1 MRTVKYEKEE
11 APVGSQNK
19 TVILDGAMGTMLQ
32 RSGMKP
38 GQIPEELN
46 IDRPGMVIDVHR
58 KYIAAG
64 AQVIYTCTF
73 GANRKKLRNYVVSQV
88 VAKAIENARLA
99 RGHQDIKIALDI
111 GPLGEMLEPLGTLKF
126 EEAYELFREII
137 EAGRGADAIV
147 IETMTD
153 LYEVRAAVLA
163 ARENSSLPI
172 FVTMSFEEDGRTFAG
187 VSLETFVNSI
197 AGLGVAGIGINC
209 SLGPLQMY
217 DMVKKLVEMTDL
229 DIVIKPN
236 AGMPRMD
243 GSYDLAAPDFA
254 AGMEKIQK
262 LGVKY
267 VGGCCGTDEAY
278 IRLLAERVR
287 DQEVA
292 PRNIRKISGVSSAT
306 RFLQSGGIRV
316 VGERLNPTGKKRYQQ
331 ALIDGDVSYI
341 VGQAVEQVDG
351 GADILDLNVGFPGV
365 DEAGMLRRLVK
376 EIQAV
381 LDTPLQLDS
390 TRVEALEAA
399 LRVYN
404 GRAIVNSVNGED
416 DSLEGILPLVKKY
429 HAQVIGLTLDK
440 RGIPDTA
447 EERLAIAEKIVRR
460 AADYGIPKEDIY
472 IDCLALTVSS
482 QPEAA
487 METLEAIRLV
497 KKQLGVKTV
506 LGVSNIS
513 FGLPN
518 REAVNQSFLTLA
530 LYEGL
535 DLAIINPNS
544 RPMMEAI
551 RSYKVLRNLDGA
563 TEDFIR
569 CYGNV
574 EEKSVPEKTEDH
586 TIASAVAKGLDQVV
600 KAKVRQ
606 LLGTM
611 DELAIVDRELVPALD
626 QVGRDY
632 ESGRIFLP
640 QLIKAAGAAQA
651 GFALIRDSISQK
663 GRDSISKGD
672 VIVATVKGDVHDI
685 GKNIAK
691 VMMESYGYNVIDLGK
706 DVEAADVVRTAKE
719 RNIRLVGLSA
729 LMTTTL
735 DNMRET
741 IAELKKEIPDIC
753 IMVGGAVLTEE
764 YSREIGADYYV
775 KDARA
780 DVEVARKV
788 FGC

>member
-1 MRTVKYEKEE
+1 M
-11 APVGSQNK
+11 
-19 TVILDGAMGTMLQ
+19 LDGAMGTMLQ
-32 RSGMKP
+32 KSGMRV

-46 IDRPGMVIDVHR
+46 IDDPGLIIDIHR
-58 KYIAAG
+58 KYIEAG
-64 AQVIYTCTF
+64 AEVIYTCTF
-73 GANRKKLRNYVVSQV
+73 GANRKKLKNYGVAQV
-88 VAKAIENARLA
+88 VARAIENAELA
-99 RGHQDIKIALDI
+99 RGSHDVKIALDI
-111 GPLGEMLEPLGTLKF
+111 GPLGELLEPLGTLKF

-137 EAGRGADAIV
+137 AAGRGADAIV

-163 ARENSSLPI
+163 ARENSRLPI
-172 FVTMSFEEDGRTFAG
+172 FVTMSFEADGRTFAG

-197 AGLGVAGIGINC
+197 GGLGIAGIGINC

-217 DMVKKLVEMTDL
+217 DLVKRLVVMTDL

-236 AGMPRMD
+236 AGMPGMD
-243 GSYDLAAPDFA
+243 GSYDLAAGDFA
-254 AGMEKIQK
+254 AGMEKIQQ

-267 VGGCCGTDEAY
+267 VGGCCGTDEEY
-278 IRLLAERVR
+278 IRLLADLVGNR
-287 DQEVA
+287 DLA
-292 PRNIRKISGVSSAT
+292 PRRIRKISGVSSAT
-306 RFLQSGGIRV
+306 RFIAGGGILV

-331 ALIDGDVSYI
+331 ALMDGDVSYI

-351 GADILDLNVGFPGV
+351 GAEILDLNVGFPGV
-365 DEAGMLRRLVK
+365 DEAGMQRRLVK

-381 LDTPLQLDS
+381 LDTPLQIDS
-390 TRVEALEAA
+390 SRVEALEAG

-416 DSLEGILPLVKKY
+416 EKLEKILPLVKKY
-429 HAQVIGLTLDK
+429 NAQVIGLTLDN

-447 EERLAIAEKIVRR
+447 EERLEIAEKIVKT
-460 AADYGIPKEDIY
+460 AEEHGIPREDIY
-472 IDCLALTVSS
+472 IDCLTLTVSS

-487 METLEAIRLV
+487 METLKAIRLV
-497 KKQLGVKTV
+497 KERLRVRTALGI
-506 LGVSNIS
+506 SNIS

-518 REAVNQSFLTLA
+518 REAVNRSFLTLA

-544 RPMMEAI
+544 EPMMEAV
-551 RSYKVLRNLDGA
+551 RSFKVLSNREGA
-563 TEDFIR
+563 TEDFIS

-574 EEKSVPEKTEDH
+574 KEEQAEAGPEHH
-586 TIASAVAKGLDQVV
+586 TISTAVSRGLDQVV
-600 KAKVRQ
+600 RAKVRE
-606 LLGTM
+606 LLETM
-611 DELAIVDRELVPALD
+611 DELEIVDNELIPALD
-626 QVGRDY
+626 KVGIDY

-640 QLIKAAGAAQA
+640 QLIKSANAAQA
-651 GFALIRDSISQK
+651 GFELIRDSIRRK
-663 GRDSISKGD
+663 GRDSISRGD
-672 VIVATVKGDVHDI
+672 ILVATVKGDVHDI
-685 GKNIAK
+685 GKNIAR

-706 DVEAADVVRTAKE
+706 DVDIADVVRTAKE
-719 RNIRLVGLSA
+719 KSIRLVGLSA

-735 DNMRET
+735 DSMRET
-741 IAELKKEIPDIC
+741 IVQLKKEMPDIT

-788 FGC
+788 FGS

>member
-1 MRTVKYEKEE
+1 M
-11 APVGSQNK
+11 
-19 TVILDGAMGTMLQ
+19 LDGAMGTMLQ
-32 RSGMKP
+32 KSGMRV

-46 IDRPGMVIDVHR
+46 IDDPGLVIDVHR
-58 KYIAAG
+58 KYIEAG

-73 GANRKKLRNYVVSQV
+73 GANRKKLRNYAVSRV
-88 VAKAIENARLA
+88 VAQAIENARLA
-99 RGHQDIKIALDI
+99 RGSQDVKIALDI

-163 ARENSSLPI
+163 ARENSPLPI
-172 FVTMSFEEDGRTFAG
+172 FVTMSFEADGRTFAG

-197 AGLGVAGIGINC
+197 GGLGIAGIGINC

-217 DMVKKLVEMTDL
+217 DMAKQLVTMTDL
-229 DIVIKPN
+229 AIVIKPN
-236 AGMPRMD
+236 AGMPGMD
-243 GSYDLAAPDFA
+243 GSYDLAAADFA
-254 AGMEKIQK
+254 AGMEKIQQ

-267 VGGCCGTDEAY
+267 VGGCCGTDEEY

-287 DQEVA
+287 DRDVP
-292 PRNIRKISGVSSAT
+292 PRNIRKLSGVSSAT
-306 RFLQSGGIRV
+306 RFLPDGGIRV

-331 ALIDGDVSYI
+331 ALMDGDIPYI

-351 GADILDLNVGFPGV
+351 GAEVLDLNVGFPGV
-365 DEAGMLRRLVK
+365 DEAGMQRRLVK

-381 LDTPLQLDS
+381 LDTPLQIDS

-416 DSLEGILPLVKKY
+416 DSLEEILPLVKKY

-447 EERLAIAEKIVRR
+447 EERLEIAAKIVR
-460 AADYGIPKEDIY
+460 AAAEYGIPKEDIY
-472 IDCLALTVSS
+472 IDCLTLTVSS

-487 METLEAIRLV
+487 METLRAVRLV
-497 KKQLGVKTV
+497 RQQLGVRTV

-518 REAVNQSFLTLA
+518 REAINQSFLTMA

-544 RPMMEAI
+544 RPMMETV
-551 RSYKVLRNLDGA
+551 RSFKVLRNEEGA
-563 TEDFIR
+563 TEDFISS
-569 CYGNV
+569 YGNV
-574 EEKSVPEKTEDH
+574 KVEKAPEKAGDH
-586 TIASAVAKGLDQVV
+586 TIASAVSRGLDQVV
-600 KAKVRQ
+600 RAEVRQ
-606 LLGTM
+606 LLETM
-611 DELAIVDRELVPALD
+611 DELDIVDRELIPALD
-626 QVGRDY
+626 RVGSDY

-640 QLIKAAGAAQA
+640 QLIRSAGAAQA
-651 GFALIRDSISQK
+651 GFELIRDSISNK
-663 GRDSISKGD
+663 GRDAISKGD
-672 VIVATVKGDVHDI
+672 VLVATVKGDVHDI
-685 GKNIAK
+685 GKNIAR
-691 VMMESYGYNVIDLGK
+691 VMMESYGYNVIDLGR
-706 DVEAADVVRTAKE
+706 DVEIADVVRTAKE
-719 RNIRLVGLSA
+719 KNIRLVGLSA

-741 IAELKKEIPDIC
+741 IVQLRQEIPDIT
-753 IMVGGAVLTEE
+753 IMVGGAVLTEA

-788 FGC
+788 FGN